1 MYFTRLQQEHTAAK
15 NMKRHL
21 LKSGK
26 KRDPVAT
33 GIHNWEFNLE
43 IFWGKSR
50 PETMPAIY
58 GFKSL
63 NHVKLA
69 YCRSNHFNLCSKIL
83 CLQLSYLLAA
93 SKIQSY
99 FSNGVLNSLVLY
111 LQLCLGWTIRLYM
124 KRDHNFFLTGFGAIQ
139 CQDKRRLVGGS
150 KSAHFCLRL
159 GLRLSTSR

>member
-1 MYFTRLQQEHTAAK
+1 MNGRVRADDMYFTRLQQEHTAAK

-99 FSNGVLNSLVLY
+99 FSNGVLNSLVYIFNCVLAE
-111 LQLCLGWTIRLYM
+111 QLDSTWKEITIFFWPGLGPFNVKTR
-124 KRDHNFFLTGFGAIQ
+124 
-139 CQDKRRLVGGS
+139 GGW
-150 KSAHFCLRL
+150 
-159 GLRLSTSR
+159 

>member
-1 MYFTRLQQEHTAAK
+1 MLQLLFFLQLLILRIHTRNSTFFFLLLSTIVNGRVRADDMYFTRLQQEHTAAK

-111 LQLCLGWTIRLYM
+111 LQLFLGWTI
-124 KRDHNFFLTGFGAIQ
+124 
-139 CQDKRRLVGGS
+139 
-150 KSAHFCLRL
+150 
-159 GLRLSTSR
+159 GL